1 MIDPWKDFTFL
12 FRIAKHQLNA
22 VSISFASLRSVSYN
36 VSLVDAA
43 DVAIC
48 DAEPCGV
55 GGFPTTTPLKP
66 GLTSEFANGF
76 VGKKGTPN
84 FKGSRFTVLNPNYQI
99 VSLFDMDP
107 IRLSP

>member
-66 GLTSEFANGF
+66 GLTSS
-76 VGKKGTPN
+76 GKGVLPI
-84 FKGSRFTVLNPNYQI
+84 SRDQGLQYSTQT
-99 VSLFDMDP
+99 
-107 IRLSP
+107 IRL